1 MYSNIHHTVTQVAKW
16 DHGTMEPRDTFGEI
30 PVGLITYTR
39 YGYMSANMAAT
50 ETEWRTLNTRWPPK
64 ANDSD
69 NDFALVARHSMSYAG
84 KFSINESLPFTQY
97 QGQLLHGPMTVASML
112 YMVGATQRRNYLV
125 REQDGE
131 TYLVVS
137 VPIDNDSTAR
147 SEIVWRRVM
156 KG

>member
-1 MYSNIHHTVTQVAKW
+1 MT
-16 DHGTMEPRDTFGEI
+16 PRNTFGEV

-50 ETEWRTLNTRWPPK
+50 ETEWRPLNIGWPPK
-64 ANDSD
+64 TNDSD
-69 NDFALVARHSMSYAG
+69 TDWALVARHSMSYAG
-84 KFSINESLPFTQY
+84 KFSINESVPSTIY
-97 QGQLLHGPMTVASML
+97 QGQLLHGPMTVASVPD
-112 YMVGATQRRNYLV
+112 MVGATQRRNYLV
-125 REQDGE
+125 WEHDGE

-137 VPIDNDSTAR
+137 VPIDDDSTAR